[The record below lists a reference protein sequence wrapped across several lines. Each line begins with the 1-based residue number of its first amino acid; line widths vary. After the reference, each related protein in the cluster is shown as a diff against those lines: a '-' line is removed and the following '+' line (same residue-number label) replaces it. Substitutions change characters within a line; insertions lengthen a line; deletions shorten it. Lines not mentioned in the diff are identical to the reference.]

1 MGVGIELPVVGTVV
15 GWNDDRSVGVVVG
28 KGVRRDVG
36 SDVGATVGARVGA
49 PVGGTTQLVVP
60 FVDGTSPARH
70 SHVYDE
76 LPSGTATQKVG

>member
-1 MGVGIELPVVGTVV
+1 MRVGG
-15 GWNDDRSVGVVVG
+15 
-28 KGVRRDVG
+28 
-36 SDVGATVGARVGA
+36 DVGATVGARVGA

-76 LPSGTATQKVG
+76 FPSGTATQKVVLTSQLCTPGVHGS